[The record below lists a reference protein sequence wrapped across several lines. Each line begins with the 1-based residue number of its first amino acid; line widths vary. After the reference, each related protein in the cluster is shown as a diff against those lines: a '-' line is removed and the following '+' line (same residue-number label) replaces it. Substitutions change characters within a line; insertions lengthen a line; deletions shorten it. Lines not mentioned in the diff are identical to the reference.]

1 MEVLKNGN
9 EVIYL
14 NEKENIELY
23 YAIEKKSYKIIKELK
38 NDKRSLVLYI
48 ETETIPSK
56 KIVLKIPKEK
66 NSRKWQRFL
75 SIFRGSESK
84 REFLNC
90 EFILESGFLG
100 AVPLVAVE
108 KKHGILVVDSYFVL
122 TFINGKHAGFENISL
137 ALETLYKIHDKGYTH
152 GDSQLPNFIINGQDV
167 YLIDCKLKKIHFG
180 ILSKIKEFIYF
191 EKSCHRDVESKYKK
205 NSLYNLMKK
214 IDIYVDKFNYFTKKI
229 RGKS

>member
-1 MEVLKNGN
+1 MEVLKNGD
-9 EVIYL
+9 EVVYL
-14 NEKENIELY
+14 NEKESIDLY
-23 YAIEKKSYKIIKELK
+23 YAIEKNNYKIIKELK

-48 ETETIPSK
+48 ETETTPSK
-56 KIVLKIPKEK
+56 KVVLKIPKEK

-84 REFLNC
+84 REFFNC
-90 EFILESGFLG
+90 EFIKENGFLG

-108 KKHGILVVDSYFVL
+108 KKRGILVVDSYFVL
-122 TFINGKHAGFENISL
+122 TFIDGKHADFKNINL

-152 GDSQLPNFIINGQDV
+152 GDSQLPNFIINNHEV

-180 ILSKIKEFIYF
+180 LLSKIKEFIYF

-205 NSLYNLMKK
+205 YNLYYLLKK